1 MSQIL
6 SVWIE
11 EGCITCDA
19 CQETCPEV
27 FSVTDDTC
35 FIVADART
43 DGKFDQN
50 EGQAPIK
57 VEVGTELADDI
68 VDAAEGC
75 PVEVIKFTT
84 GESTDAPVEEAAP
97 VVEVVAEDVKEE
109 DDSAIEI
116 PASLLEGNRDLMIL
130 FGSQSGNC
138 EELAATTAK
147 IAEQVSLNATVVD
160 MAEADLATIASQ
172 KRVMII
178 CSTWGEGEMPDNAQ
192 ALWDAAIGAGAPS
205 FPGVNFNVC
214 ALGDTSY
221 DQYCESGK
229 NWDEQFEAMGA
240 TRVTTRVDCDVD
252 YEPAWKLWLPEAL
265 GALASIDS
273 SGTMQQEYVSA
284 FIEVLS
290 PKKKS
295 AGAVASSGIEQPDI
309 EVSLSIFRYNPLMA
323 ESGRDTYDVTVPGH
337 ASLQDVLV
345 MLKETQDGSLTFRTS
360 SGSGS
365 NPLCGLS
372 VNGNLV

>member
-1 MSQIL
+1 MSQVL

-35 FIVADART
+35 FIIADVRT

-50 EGQAPIK
+50 EGQASIK
-57 VEVGTELADDI
+57 VEIGTELADDI

-75 PVEVIKFTT
+75 PVDVIKFTT
-84 GESTDAPVEEAAP
+84 GESTDAPTEEVVPA
-97 VVEVVAEDVKEE
+97 VEVVAEQVEEE

-138 EELAATTAK
+138 EDLAATTAK
-147 IAEQVSLNATVVD
+147 IAEQVSLNANVVD

-205 FPGVNFNVC
+205 FSGVNFNVC

-240 TRVTTRVDCDVD
+240 TRVATRVDCG
-252 YEPAWKLWLPEAL
+252 EHRFLRHNA
-265 GALASIDS
+265 
-273 SGTMQQEYVSA
+273 
-284 FIEVLS
+284 
-290 PKKKS
+290 
-295 AGAVASSGIEQPDI
+295 AGICQCI
-309 EVSLSIFRYNPLMA
+309 H
-323 ESGRDTYDVTVPGH
+323 RD
-337 ASLQDVLV
+337 
-345 MLKETQDGSLTFRTS
+345 SLTKEEVRWCYRSQWHRATRYRS
-360 SGSGS
+360 
-365 NPLCGLS
+365 
-372 VNGNLV
+372 